1 MNKDLNTNHDMK
13 LIKKLHYLE
22 KEFSNFL
29 NVLSEEKLKIA
40 IISYY
45 FEPPIISG
53 VGVHSKFLAEYL
65 VRNNCE
71 VHVFCSNTD
80 YGTYKKGGVFV
91 HNVGRTI
98 PNANGSSSKIR
109 LEYFLFE
116 SEVVKEIIRENT
128 KRKFDIIHTHGSL
141 TKAAFILKEI
151 CGLKWI
157 HTFHAIEKDRVKRL
171 SKEEKQFGGL
181 ISWIESNVN
190 YCDGAIYVSNP
201 LYARG
206 RRLYS
211 IRRNIVIPN
220 GVDTRLF
227 KYSPIRKKNV
237 LFIGRFSKEKG
248 IGFFPE
254 IIERVMNV
262 EGATITI
269 LTPYDVL
276 SEEMETIRNKIR
288 IYERK
293 HGSRI
298 KIITEPVGQDYLTDL
313 YTNCQL
319 YIQPSNYESFG
330 LCIIEAMATGRPVV
344 AFRVGGIPELVG
356 DTGFVVR
363 NKENFLYKIEELLND
378 RELCQKTGEKARARA
393 ETFDWD
399 NIAKRVISYYR
410 EVLNG

>member
-1 MNKDLNTNHDMK
+1 MNKDLTKNPDMK
-13 LIKKLHYLE
+13 LINKLHSIE
-22 KEFSNFL
+22 KEFSKIL
-29 NVLSEEKLKIA
+29 NVLTEEKLKIA

-65 VRNNCE
+65 AKNNCE

-80 YGTYKKGGVFV
+80 YETYKTKGVIV

-128 KRKFDIIHTHGSL
+128 KRRFDIIHTHGSL

-151 CGLKWI
+151 CSIKWI
-157 HTFHAIEKDRVKRL
+157 HTFHAIEKDRVKKL
-171 SKEEKQFGGL
+171 SKEEKQFGDL
-181 ISWIESNVN
+181 VSWIESNVD
-190 YCDGAIYVSNP
+190 YCDGAIYVSNS
-201 LYARG
+201 LYAQG
-206 RRLYS
+206 RKLYS
-211 IRRNIVIPN
+211 PKRNIVISN

-248 IGFFPE
+248 IGLFPE

-276 SEEMETIRNKIR
+276 SEEMERIRNRIR
-288 IYERK
+288 VYERK
-293 HGSRI
+293 YSSRI
-298 KIITEPVGQDYLTDL
+298 KIITQPVGQEYLAGL
-313 YTNCQL
+313 YANCQV

-344 AFRVGGIPELVG
+344 AFNVGGIPELVG
-356 DTGFVVR
+356 NCGFVVHEKKR
-363 NKENFLYKIEELLND
+363 LLSTIEELLND
-378 RELCQKTGEKARARA
+378 KELCQKTGEKARARA
-393 ETFDWD
+393 ETFGWD
-399 NIAKRVISYYR
+399 NIAKRVISYYW

>member
-1 MNKDLNTNHDMK
+1 MNKDLDNNLDMK
-13 LIKKLHYLE
+13 LINKLNSLE
-22 KEFSNFL
+22 KEFSKFL

-65 VRNNCE
+65 VKNNCE

-80 YGTYKKGGVFV
+80 YGTYKKGGVIV
-91 HNVGRTI
+91 HNIGRTI

-157 HTFHAIEKDRVKRL
+157 HTFHAIEKDRVKKL
-171 SKEEKQFGGL
+171 SKEEKQFGDL

-201 LYARG
+201 LYVQG
-206 RRLYS
+206 RKLYP

-220 GVDTRLF
+220 GVDTHLF

-248 IGFFPE
+248 IGLFPE
-254 IIERVMNV
+254 IIERVMKV
-262 EGATITI
+262 DGATITI

-276 SEEMETIRNKIR
+276 SEEMEKIRNKIR

-298 KIITEPVGQDYLTDL
+298 RIITEPIGQDYIADL
-313 YTNCQL
+313 YANCQV

-356 DTGFVVR
+356 DCGFVVQG
-363 NKENFLYKIEELLND
+363 KEKFLSTIEELLNNKG
-378 RELCQKTGEKARARA
+378 LCQKTGENARARA
-393 ETFDWD
+393 ESFDWD
-399 NIAKRVISYYR
+399 SIAKRVIKYYR